1 MKKTFFQVKNA
12 FNILV
17 ITTTLSI
24 SLIGCDKEDHYEG
37 KNPPPAPAPKSVVV
51 KGSGDISAKLTEFR
65 ALLGDPVNT
74 TPNQTSGRREVNWDG
89 VPANL
94 TNNNNFPFDFFNA
107 TDPAV
112 ANGRKRGLVMNN
124 ATSFRVDTT
133 GFSEIDPSYS
143 TQFKAFSPKRAFVD
157 ATNNVSTAFFKVPG
171 TNTDAFIKGFG
182 VIFSDVDDANS
193 TTLEFFSGNKSLGI
207 FKAPVRTD
215 ENGFSF
221 LGVHFPEEK
230 VTRVKITSGN
240 GILGPGVKDVS
251 SAGTK
256 DLVVMD
262 DFFYNE
268 PIVNN

>member
-1 MKKTFFQVKNA
+1 MKQTLLQVKKV
-12 FNILV
+12 FNMIAATAV
-17 ITTTLSI
+17 VSI
-24 SLIGCDKEDHYEG
+24 SIVACEKDDKYD
-37 KNPPPAPAPKSVVV
+37 KNPPPPVPEIKSVVV
-51 KGSGDISAKLTEFR
+51 KGSGDISAQLTEFR
-65 ALLGDPVNT
+65 TLLGDPVNGTPGQT
-74 TPNQTSGRREVNWDG
+74 TGRREVNWDG

-107 TDPAV
+107 TDPAI

-124 ATSFRVDTT
+124 GTNFRVDTT
-133 GFSEIDPSYS
+133 AFSEVDPSYA
-143 TQFKAFSPKRAFVD
+143 TQFKAFSPKRAFNYM
-157 ATNNVSTAFFKVPG
+157 TNTVSTAFFKVPG

-193 TTLEFFSGNKSLGI
+193 TTLEFFNGDKSLGV

-221 LGVHFPEEK
+221 LGVQFPEEK
-230 VTRVKITSGN
+230 VTKVKITSGN
-240 GILGPGVKDVS
+240 GLLGAGIKDI
-251 SAGTK
+251 SAGGAK

-268 PIVNN
+268 PLQSN

>member
-1 MKKTFFQVKNA
+1 MKKRFFGIKNA
-12 FNILV
+12 FAILAV
-17 ITTTLSI
+17 SSVVSITMI
-24 SLIGCDKEDHYEG
+24 SCDKDNDYHDG
-37 KNPPPAPAPKSVVV
+37 KNPPRPAPKWVVV

-74 TPNQTSGRREVNWDG
+74 TPNQTTGRREVNWDG

-124 ATSFRVDTT
+124 STSFRVDTT
-133 GFSEIDPSYS
+133 AFSEVDASYAS
-143 TQFKAFSPKRAFVD
+143 QFKAFSPKRAFVD
-157 ATNNVSTAFFKVPG
+157 MSNNISTAFFKVPG
-171 TNTDAFIKGFG
+171 TNTEAFIRGFG
-182 VIFSDVDDANS
+182 VIFSDVDNPNS
-193 TTLEFFSGNKSLGI
+193 TTLEFFSGNKSLGV
-207 FKAPVRTD
+207 FKVPVRSD

-230 VTRVKITSGN
+230 VTKVRITSGN
-240 GILGPGVKDVS
+240 AILAAGVKDVTS
-251 SAGTK
+251 GGAK

-268 PIVNN
+268 PIINN